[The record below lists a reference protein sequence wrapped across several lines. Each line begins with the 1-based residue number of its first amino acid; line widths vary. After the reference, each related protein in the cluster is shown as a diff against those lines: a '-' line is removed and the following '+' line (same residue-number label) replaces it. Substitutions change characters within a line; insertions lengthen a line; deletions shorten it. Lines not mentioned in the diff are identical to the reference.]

1 MSTRAWVPQWVIENK
16 RDGRPLSD
24 EEIEWFIGGFTRGE
38 IPDYQMAALAM
49 AICLRG
55 MTTQETVALTRAM
68 VRSGDVLDLSKVPG
82 PKVDKHST
90 GGIGDKISLVL
101 APLLAACDV
110 RVPMVSGR
118 GLGITGGTLD
128 KLEAIPGFR
137 THWSDVDVI
146 RMLDEVGCV
155 IVAPTERLAPAD
167 RKLYALR
174 DVTGTVPSV
183 PLIVSSILSKKVA
196 EGVEHLIFDVKC
208 GRGAFMKSEAA
219 ARELAEGLLNTAA
232 QLGLDVRAL
241 ITDMNQPL
249 GRAVGNAV
257 EVREAI
263 ETLRGAGPEDVWHL
277 TVELGAE
284 LLHMAGRVPTV
295 AAGRERLN
303 EALRSGQGLAKF
315 RAMIEVQGGDG
326 RVVDDPDRL
335 PAATIRRPWP
345 APTTG
350 WVAEVDA
357 ERIGRAVLV
366 LGGGRQRMEDSVD
379 PAVGL
384 SDLVKVGE
392 RVEKGAPLGV
402 VHAGDEDRF
411 RSAAAW
417 LTGAFVISETP
428 VEEPRQILARLT
440 SSS

>member
-1 MSTRAWVPQWVIENK
+1 MSTRAWVPQWVIEKK

-55 MTTQETVALTRAM
+55 MTTQETVAFTRAM
-68 VRSGDVLDLSKVPG
+68 VRSGDVLDLSSVPG

-137 THWSDVDVI
+137 TGWSDAEVI
-146 RMLDEVGCV
+146 RLLNEVGCV
-155 IVAPTERLAPAD
+155 VVAPTERLAPAD

-196 EGVEHLIFDVKC
+196 EGVEHLILDVKC

-219 ARELAEGLLNTAA
+219 ARELAEGLLGTAT

-257 EVREAI
+257 EVQEAI
-263 ETLRGAGPEDVWHL
+263 ETLRGAGPEDVRHL

-315 RAMIEVQGGDG
+315 RAMVEAQGGDG

-335 PAATIRRPWP
+335 PAAPIRRPWS

-350 WVAEVDA
+350 WIAEVDA

-402 VHAGDEDRF
+402 VHARDEDRF
-411 RSAAAW
+411 RAAAAW

-428 VEEPRQILARLT
+428 VEEPHQILARLT

>member
-1 MSTRAWVPQWVIENK
+1 MSTRAWVPQWVIEKK

-55 MTTQETVALTRAM
+55 MTTQETVAFTRAM
-68 VRSGDVLDLSKVPG
+68 VRSGDVLDLSSVPG

-137 THWSDVDVI
+137 TRWSDAEVI
-146 RMLDEVGCV
+146 RLLNEVGCV
-155 IVAPTERLAPAD
+155 VVAPTERLAPAD

-196 EGVEHLIFDVKC
+196 EGVEHLILDVKC

-219 ARELAEGLLNTAA
+219 ARELAEGLLGTAT

-257 EVREAI
+257 EVQEAI
-263 ETLRGAGPEDVWHL
+263 ETLRGAGPEDVRHL

-315 RAMIEVQGGDG
+315 RAMVEAQGGDG

-335 PAATIRRPWP
+335 PAAPIRRPWS

-350 WVAEVDA
+350 WIAEVDA

-402 VHAGDEDRF
+402 VHARDEDRF
-411 RSAAAW
+411 RAAAAW

-428 VEEPRQILARLT
+428 VEEPHQILARLT